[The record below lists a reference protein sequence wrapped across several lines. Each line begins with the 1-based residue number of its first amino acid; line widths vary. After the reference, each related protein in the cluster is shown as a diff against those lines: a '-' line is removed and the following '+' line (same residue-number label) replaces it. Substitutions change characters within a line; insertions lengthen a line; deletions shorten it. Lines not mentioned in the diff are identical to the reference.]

1 LGLTE
6 ARIPESQTLFPEK
19 DEVKQIEMAAAQK
32 LKAMFAEID
41 SYNWAYEDI
50 GQRMQPLTGCAI
62 KECDL
67 TK

>member
-32 LKAMFAEID
+32 LKAMFAETH
-41 SYNWAYEDI
+41 
-50 GQRMQPLTGCAI
+50 QPETSLEKISRLLG
-62 KECDL
+62 K
-67 TK
+67 